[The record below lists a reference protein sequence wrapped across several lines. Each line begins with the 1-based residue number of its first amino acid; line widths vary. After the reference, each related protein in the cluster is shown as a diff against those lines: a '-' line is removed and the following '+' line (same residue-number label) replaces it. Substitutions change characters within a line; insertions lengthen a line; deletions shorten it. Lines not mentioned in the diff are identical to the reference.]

1 MRRKKNM
8 NKLAIIGGTGLTS
21 LEGLNITRQQTI
33 ETPYGDPSS
42 ALIFGEIAGR
52 EIVFLPRHGKQH
64 TIPPHRINYRANI
77 WALKHLEIENII
89 AVAAVGGIREDCDAK
104 RIVIPDRIID
114 YTWARPSTFFEDG
127 LTEVTH
133 IDFTCPYDEGIR
145 EQLLNACNELSLD
158 VVASATYGATQG
170 PRLESKAE
178 IDKLERD
185 GCAIVGMTGMPEAAL
200 ARELA
205 LKYAAITVVANLGAG
220 RSAEVLTMEMIQ
232 RCLKSGMRQV
242 RNILNQVLLAST
254 D

>member
-1 MRRKKNM
+1 M

-21 LEGLNITRQQTI
+21 LEGLQITRQQTI

-89 AVAAVGGIREDCDAK
+89 AVAAVGGIREDCDAE
-104 RIVIPDRIID
+104 RIVIPDQIID

-127 LTEVTH
+127 LAEVTH
-133 IDFTCPYDEGIR
+133 IDFTYPYDEGIR